1 MKTSEA
7 NLEFSYD
14 SRNRAEVARQSG
26 NIVDICPTL
35 FSSVGAWPAIVL
47 PGETICCTAA
57 CIVFFVRTG
66 AKVAPDIA
74 RSEKA
79 IIRGQTGKE
88 KPPEGGSHA
97 K

>member
-26 NIVDICPTL
+26 NIVDICATVLP
-35 FSSVGAWPAIVL
+35 SVGHESRLFRQCKQSAAPQLALSFLFEQMQRSPGIV
-47 PGETICCTAA
+47 
-57 CIVFFVRTG
+57 
-66 AKVAPDIA
+66 K
-74 RSEKA
+74 SEK
-79 IIRGQTGKE
+79 IEMQERYGKE
-88 KPPEGGSHA
+88 KPPEGGSYA

>member
-1 MKTSEA
+1 VKTSEA

-35 FSSVGAWPAIVL
+35 FSSVGTRVSIV
-47 PGETICCTAA
+47 PVTETICCTAA
-57 CIVFFVRTG
+57 CIVFFVRTD
-66 AKVAPDIA
+66 AKVAPYIA
-74 RSEKA
+74 GSKKA
-79 IIRGQTGKE
+79 AMRGRTGKE
-88 KPPEGGSHA
+88 KPPEGGFRA